1 MPKVRAGFHC
11 FRRFTVSRVP
21 EEGGNELVTEVN
33 AVSSEIKRQIPVVA
47 FAGKSG
53 SGKTTLLEK
62 VVRELKLRGLRVAVI
77 KHSHHEI
84 EIDQPGKDS
93 WRFAQAGSDVVAISS
108 PGKLVFIEQTDS
120 EYSLDK
126 VTALVQDKVDIVLL
140 EGYNNS
146 AIPKIL
152 VLGAGQ
158 NLEVPGGGDI
168 LAVVSPRISALGT
181 PEFNDEE
188 VTGVTRI
195 LLTQMN
201 HPAQAEQSS
210 RVFSAI

>member
-1 MPKVRAGFHC
+1 M
-11 FRRFTVSRVP
+11 
-21 EEGGNELVTEVN
+21 VTEVN